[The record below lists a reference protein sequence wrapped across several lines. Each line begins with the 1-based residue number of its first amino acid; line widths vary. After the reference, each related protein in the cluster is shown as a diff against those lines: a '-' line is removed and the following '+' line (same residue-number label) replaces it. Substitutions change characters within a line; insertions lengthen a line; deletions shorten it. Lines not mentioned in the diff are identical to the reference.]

1 MFDYFNIA
9 WFSSS
14 KSVLIMISQS
24 HRIYF
29 LYGSSNF
36 FQSTHNPT
44 KGVCP
49 ICLLVT
55 DGSTLARH
63 LKKKHFL
70 KHHLCTVCGK
80 EFDMLLKMQVHM
92 STAHA
97 EVTGSSRIVC
107 EQVRNI
113 TTYNMIYFFI
123 SCNRVGRYGCF
134 LPCIKLIA

>member
-1 MFDYFNIA
+1 MFVSRLLKNGEWCSDSGCLNLTGFI
-9 WFSSS
+9 
-14 KSVLIMISQS
+14 
-24 HRIYF
+24 F
-29 LYGSSNF
+29 LKVVVIF
-36 FQSTHNPT
+36 FQFTHNPT

-97 EVTGSSRIVC
+97 EITGSTRIVC
-107 EQVRNI
+107 EQVRD
-113 TTYNMIYFFI
+113 MIDFI
-123 SCNRVGRYGCF
+123 FAERLG
-134 LPCIKLIA
+134 